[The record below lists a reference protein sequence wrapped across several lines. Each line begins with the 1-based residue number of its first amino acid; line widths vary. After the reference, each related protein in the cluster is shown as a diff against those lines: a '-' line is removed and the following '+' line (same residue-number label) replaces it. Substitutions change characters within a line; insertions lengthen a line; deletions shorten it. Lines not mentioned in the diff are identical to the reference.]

1 MPSTVIRSYCFEAA
15 TSELV
20 INFQSGRSYTYQDVP
35 RGVVSG
41 LASAA
46 SKGVYFNR
54 HIRGKFAFV
63 RNAESR
69 WRMAAVNA

>member
-1 MPSTVIRSYCFEAA
+1 MPSTVIRSYRYDAD
-15 TSELV
+15 TTELV

-35 RGVVSG
+35 RGVATALG
-41 LASAA
+41 SAP

-63 RNAESR
+63 HNAESR
-69 WRMAAVNA
+69 WRMAVTVN

>member
-1 MPSTVIRSYCFEAA
+1 MPSTVIRSYRYDAE
-15 TSELV
+15 TTELV

-35 RGVVSG
+35 RGVAAALGS
-41 LASAA
+41 AS

-69 WRMAAVNA
+69 WRMAITVN